1 MRRFSELKML
11 LSYSRPALK
20 LSMRAATCEIES
32 VETHQIVNGH
42 WLNTVNV
49 LAAAPE
55 ARAREN
61 AAVKN
66 FIVV

>member
-1 MRRFSELKML
+1 MF
-11 LSYSRPALK
+11 
-20 LSMRAATCEIES
+20 RAKDVAFLQQACVETVNEGATCEIES